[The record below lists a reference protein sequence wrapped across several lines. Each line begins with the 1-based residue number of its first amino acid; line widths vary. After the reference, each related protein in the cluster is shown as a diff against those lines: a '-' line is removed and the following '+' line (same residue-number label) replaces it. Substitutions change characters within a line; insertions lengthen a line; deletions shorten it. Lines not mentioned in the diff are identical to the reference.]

1 MDFMSNWNLPVSSEV
16 ALTILGSL
24 ITIVTAFFAKLFG
37 LLELSFTRKER
48 EADAAMDN
56 AKALEILAA
65 QIIKSG
71 DRADQLFDRVVAMG
85 ERQDAE
91 REMFRQRE
99 LVRIEQHT
107 TQIKSLEKSLID
119 GQEEIKNYHE
129 KVNTLS
135 EMVQKLAIEN
145 EGKDRTIDSLN
156 RRITTLEESE
166 KQAHHLVIQ
175 KDYKITELEK
185 RLKELEPLEKRVKE
199 LEAEIQRL
207 KEQQKP
213 QPIEATVTIVDTHP
227 TDGQPTTPPVAPE
240 QGADVVPSQD
250 SEVVS

>member
-1 MDFMSNWNLPVSSEV
+1 
-16 ALTILGSL
+16 
-24 ITIVTAFFAKLFG
+24 
-37 LLELSFTRKER
+37 
-48 EADAAMDN
+48 
-56 AKALEILAA
+56 
-65 QIIKSG
+65 
-71 DRADQLFDRVVAMG
+71 
-85 ERQDAE
+85 
-91 REMFRQRE
+91 
-99 LVRIEQHT
+99 
-107 TQIKSLEKSLID
+107 
-119 GQEEIKNYHE
+119 
-129 KVNTLS
+129 VNTLS

>member
-185 RLKELEPLEKRVKE
+185 RLRELEPLEKRVKE
-199 LEAEIQRL
+199 LEAEIQQL
-207 KEQQKP
+207 KAQQKP
-213 QPIEATVTIVDTHP
+213 QPIEATVTIVEAP
-227 TDGQPTTPPVAPE
+227 TDGQPATPPVAPE

-250 SEVVS
+250 SEAAQ